1 MNPMSKLR
9 GIAKTLIVQVCLLA
23 GIIIF
28 AWATQALYGKI
39 DRTTFP
45 EAFRLPADATS
56 LSENEK
62 GKLLIDAITC
72 QLRRE
77 LDSTFGWSYND
88 VIFNRFLLDNRA
100 SRQYG
105 VYHATKVLID
115 LYSME
120 IAKLGA
126 NDRESSELYTA
137 RINNFAY
144 DPRGFLFPSAEGQYK
159 KGLAQVDKYKA
170 SLDSG
175 KGVYNCRTDDL
186 YSSFNVVVGQN
197 LLGYA
202 LGLLYDAQDLP
213 FYTLDN
219 RIYEVQGIVLVVRD
233 FVRTLYE
240 LYPEIG
246 QKNNAENM
254 AAAMEYMNKIC
265 TYDPLYI
272 TSSFNSGEL
281 IISYLMFAKD
291 RLEDIRNSIRI

>member
-9 GIAKTLIVQVCLLA
+9 VIAKTLLVQVCLLV
-23 GIIIF
+23 GIIVF
-28 AWATQALYGKI
+28 TWATQALYGKI
-39 DRTTFP
+39 DRTIFP
-45 EAFRLPADATS
+45 EAVALPDNAAS

-62 GKLLIDAITC
+62 GKVLIDAITH

-77 LDSTFGWSYND
+77 LNSTFGWSYND
-88 VIFNRFLLDNRA
+88 VIFNRFVLDNRA
-100 SRQYG
+100 ARQYG
-105 VYHATKVLID
+105 VYHATKVLVD

-126 NDRESSELYTA
+126 NDRESNELYKA

-159 KGLAQVDKYKA
+159 KGLDQIDKYKA

-186 YSSFNVVVGQN
+186 YSSFNVILGQN

-202 LGLLYDAQDLP
+202 LGQLYDAQDLP

-233 FVRTLYE
+233 FVKALYD
-240 LYPEIG
+240 LYPEIS

-281 IISYLMFAKD
+281 IISYLMFAKN